1 MADYTRETN
10 PIWKPDSITVI
21 LPAMTNSLLE
31 MADVTAESLV
41 LDIAS
46 GAGTCAIAFARR
58 AAKVYALD
66 IKPDQVEVCR
76 AEAEKAGLSNVEVL
90 LQDTCNL
97 PFADHSFDL
106 ITGTGA
112 LSNIDK
118 PEQALAEAFRV
129 LKPDGQLALGDFLV
143 PAQAQEVWGV
153 LSAFHYGS
161 RRPYLD
167 YAQVQD
173 LLYDAGFQVVK
184 YRPLRW
190 IDPLALS
197 MGKRDLPDVLK
208 ERYYQAVL
216 DMDAATKQA
225 LRLHQR
231 NGNWVVVHDC
241 FALVAT
247 RFKGKPVWEY
257 EDVFSEK
264 LRRSV

>member
-10 PIWKPDSITVI
+10 PLWKPGSRLVI
-21 LPAMTNSLLE
+21 LTALADHLLE
-31 MADVTAESLV
+31 LAHVTVESQV
-41 LDIAS
+41 LDIAC
-46 GAGTCAIAFARR
+46 GAGTCALAFAKH

-66 IKPDQVEVCR
+66 IKQEQVADCR

-90 LQDTCNL
+90 LEDARRL
-97 PFADHSFDL
+97 PFGDQSFDL

-112 LSNIDK
+112 LSNIDE
-118 PEQALAEAFRV
+118 PEQALGEAFRV

-153 LSAFHYGS
+153 LSAFRYGS

-173 LLYDAGFQVVK
+173 LLYEARFQIVK

-190 IDPLALS
+190 IYPLALT
-197 MGKRDLPDVLK
+197 MGKRNLPDVLK

-216 DMDAATKQA
+216 DMDPGTKQA

-231 NGNWVVVHDC
+231 NGYWVVVHDC

-247 RFKGKPVWEY
+247 KFEGRPLWEY
-257 EDVFSEK
+257 EDSI
-264 LRRSV
+264 S